1 MKSGGLVEEVDIVST
16 ALDPCF
22 PRALVKEMITMAN
35 SYFPQ
40 GDRLPHAFI
49 EALMTEAVIASD
61 DQYGVD
67 AAVAWAEKYTFPREM
82 IESDVRCFQA
92 AQLDFVA
99 MVSRRL
105 KLLSSDRLS
114 RARVERLRA
123 DNPERELLL
132 DLAIGMRVP
141 LPADFKPNGT
151 LPIAALRSTY
161 LKVSSAVNKML
172 GGIVEQKLA
181 FLLPKAMALRYIP
194 NLHLGAAHWA
204 PKKGKPSGRP
214 IGDLTY
220 VTGTPLNSEETT
232 AAAAELYGAIR
243 HPTIAGMVRM
253 MISFWEKA
261 VEADSTVQW
270 SKLRL
275 WKMDLKG
282 AYTLL
287 SFRPEDAGLF
297 GMELTGDLVYL
308 QIAGIFGW
316 ACTPAAF
323 QTVTR
328 AIKWELS
335 HTLKSAVEM
344 YVDDIIGVCFE
355 DDLVQD
361 LAVAREVCISLLG
374 STAVADD
381 KTEWGRRLDII
392 GYTIDLDTSMVTI
405 SRKFFFKH
413 LVRVP
418 LH

>member
-1 MKSGGLVEEVDIVST
+1 MGEPPGERVHPWNWSREEFEEVGILIDPSAPRELVNEIIAMADSYFSRGDLLPRNFLEALVEEAI
-16 ALDPCF
+16 
-22 PRALVKEMITMAN
+22 K
-35 SYFPQ
+35 
-40 GDRLPHAFI
+40 
-49 EALMTEAVIASD
+49 ASD

-67 AAVAWAEKYTFPREM
+67 AAVAWADDYVFPREM
-82 IESDVRCFQA
+82 LDSDVRCFQA
-92 AQLDFVA
+92 AQLDFVT

-105 KLLSSDRLS
+105 KSLSSDRLS
-114 RARVERLRA
+114 STRVERLRT
-123 DNPERELLL
+123 DNPERALLH

-141 LPADFKPNGT
+141 LPTDFKPNGT

-161 LKVSSAVNKML
+161 LKVSSAVNRML

-194 NLHLGAAHWA
+194 NLHLGAAHWT

-220 VTGTPLNSEETT
+220 VTGIPLNSEETT
-232 AAAAELYGAIR
+232 AAAAEIYGAIK
-243 HPTIAGMVRM
+243 HPTIAEIVRM
-253 MISFWEKA
+253 MMFFWEEA
-261 VEADSTVQW
+261 VEMDPTAQW

-344 YVDDIIGVCFE
+344 YVDDIIGICFE
-355 DDLVQD
+355 EDMAEDLV
-361 LAVAREVCISLLG
+361 LARKVCTGLLG
-374 STAVADD
+374 PSAVADE

-392 GYTIDLDTSMVTI
+392 GFTVDLDSRRVTI
-405 SRKFFFKH
+405 SKKNF
-413 LVRVP
+413 
-418 LH
+418 